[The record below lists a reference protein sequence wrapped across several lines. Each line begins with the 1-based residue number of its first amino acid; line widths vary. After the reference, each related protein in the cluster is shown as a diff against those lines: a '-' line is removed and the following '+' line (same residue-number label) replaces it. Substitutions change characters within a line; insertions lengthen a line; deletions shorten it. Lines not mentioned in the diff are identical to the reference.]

1 MIEEN
6 IIMSQ
11 FTRGQVAEIDAG
23 IIPKAAHKTV
33 TFDGGITSGKLSTKA
48 AATTSLTGTN
58 NDMVFTADTAGT
70 AGNLIS
76 IEYRDTVFPL
86 GNGAAKVHLEDKA
99 IIVDLK
105 TSAGVR
111 ASTVLTTNN
120 TNVTDGKVVVVNDI
134 TYRFKNTPAQLYDV
148 KKGAS
153 ADATLLSLAKTIN
166 GTGAAGT
173 DMFAGTPAHTS
184 VSSSAA
190 VASHKI
196 TLTALA
202 VGTAGN
208 AYPSTTD
215 ETTLSFTSTVFAG
228 GENVNQILSL
238 ASEIKTAIEA
248 NTAAAA
254 LVDIANSGT
263 DDGSGVVTT
272 LARTYL
278 TGGSDGKVPLF
289 TVTGEILCSLRGYCA
304 TNLAGTNAT
313 LVHGVT
319 GTTNMLIPI
328 LTSTNI
334 VANKGIDKSAAVVAR
349 GTALDATPVWRVADE
364 SIFATTATAATTAGK
379 IHYILD
385 FIDISQD
392 GNSTVVA
399 A

>member
-184 VSSSAA
+184 VSSSAT

-238 ASEIKTAIEA
+238 ASEIKTAIES

-254 LVDIANSGT
+254 
-263 DDGSGVVTT
+263 
-272 LARTYL
+272 
-278 TGGSDGKVPLF
+278 
-289 TVTGEILCSLRGYCA
+289 
-304 TNLAGTNAT
+304 
-313 LVHGVT
+313 
-319 GTTNMLIPI
+319 
-328 LTSTNI
+328 
-334 VANKGIDKSAAVVAR
+334 
-349 GTALDATPVWRVADE
+349 
-364 SIFATTATAATTAGK
+364 
-379 IHYILD
+379 
-385 FIDISQD
+385 
-392 GNSTVVA
+392 
-399 A
+399 

>member
-1 MIEEN
+1 MT
-6 IIMSQ
+6 Q
-11 FTRGQVAEIDAG
+11 FTRGQLNDIHAGVAPAG
-23 IIPKAAHKTV
+23 AHKTV

-48 AATTSLTGTN
+48 AATTVLTGTN

-76 IEYRDTVFPL
+76 VEYRDTDFPL
-86 GNGAAKVHLEDKA
+86 GKAAATCHTTGNQ

-105 TSAGVR
+105 TSAGVK
-111 ASTVLTTNN
+111 ASTILTTNN
-120 TNVTDGKVVVVNDI
+120 TNATNTGTVTVNDI
-134 TYRFKNTPAQLYDV
+134 VYRFMNTPAQIGDI
-148 KKGAS
+148 KIGAS

-166 GTGAAGT
+166 GTGLAGT
-173 DMFAGTPAHTS
+173 DMFTGTPAHTS

-190 VASHKI
+190 VASHTI
-196 TLTALA
+196 TLTALTLG
-202 VGTAGN
+202 VAGN
-208 AYPSTTD
+208 AYPSTSTD
-215 ETTLSFTSTVFAG
+215 ATLSFTSTVFAG
-228 GENVNQILSL
+228 GEEINQILSL
-238 ASEIKTAIEA
+238 ASEVKTAIEA

-254 LVDIANSGT
+254 LVDIANSGA
-263 DDGSGVVTT
+263 DDGSGVVTA

-304 TNLAGTNAT
+304 TDLAGATAT

-328 LTSTNI
+328 LTCTDI
-334 VANKGIDKSAAVVAR
+334 DKNKGIDKSASVVAR
-349 GTALDATPVWRVADE
+349 GTALDKTPVWRVADE
-364 SIFATTATAATTAGK
+364 SIFATTATAATTGGK

-385 FIDISQD
+385 FIDISAD